1 MYTKLF
7 ISPEE
12 LSLMALRNLGE
23 SLLRHYTVELFWAYF
38 SIGISVRSLNHLEQ
52 LSI

>member
-1 MYTKLF
+1 MYTKLL
-7 ISPEE
+7 ISPKG
-12 LSLMALRNLGE
+12 LSLIGLNNLGE

-52 LSI
+52 LSV